1 MSERR
6 QRPRS
11 RTFKGGTIMFGVAT
25 VDCIIRNLS
34 ENGASLEIGSAV
46 GVPDDFI
53 LIIKPESLKRKCKV
67 AWRSADRVG
76 VQFLFGEG

>member
-1 MSERR
+1 
-6 QRPRS
+6 
-11 RTFKGGTIMFGVAT
+11 MFGVAT

-34 ENGASLEIGSAV
+34 ENGASLEIGSPV

-53 LIIKPESLKRKCKV
+53 LIIKPESLKRKCRV
-67 AWRSADRVG
+67 AWRSADRIG